1 LSASEPAVA
10 LSEVTGNA
18 RSLALR
24 SKAKRQDKMPITL
37 ADSKAA
43 RSLEDQRCSSRTDC
57 PPTPPPNVVE
67 SSRQSR
73 RRTIMGRYVFGDEL
87 KPGERWRRRLLK
99 DP

>member
-10 LSEVTGNA
+10 LSEVAGNG
-18 RSLALR
+18 RSVALR

-43 RSLEDQRCSSRTDC
+43 PSLEDQRCSSRTDC
-57 PPTPPPNVVE
+57 PPTTPPNVVE

-73 RRTIMGRYVFGDEL
+73 RRIIMGRYVFGDEL